1 VKILVLGIGN
11 LLLQDEG
18 AGVRGVEEFERRYAI
33 PPGVELL
40 DGGTSGIELL
50 QYIQG
55 KDCLILLDVVKSGN
69 PPGTFI
75 RLEGENV
82 PALFQKKISPHQLGL
97 SDLLATAQLI
107 DRMPK
112 RVVLFGIEP
121 KSIETGLE
129 MSEEVSGALGWLAD
143 MVALELV
150 SLGLDVTPKSAVKP
164 QSYGDTEEIT
174 EFKYFQIRNNEG
186 KFDQNI
192 I

>member
-1 VKILVLGIGN
+1 MFQSTSLRGNGGFAVNILVLGIGN

-18 AGVRGVEEFERRYAI
+18 AGVRAVEEFGRRYET
-33 PPGVELL
+33 PEGVELL

-69 PPGTFI
+69 PPGTFT

-97 SDLLATAQLI
+97 SDLLASAQLI
-107 DRMPK
+107 DKMPK

-129 MSEEVSGALGWLAD
+129 MSEEVGGAIGQLAD
-143 MVALELV
+143 MVALELA
-150 SLGLDVTPKSAVKP
+150 SLGLDVTPKSGV
-164 QSYGDTEEIT
+164 YL
-174 EFKYFQIRNNEG
+174 R
-186 KFDQNI
+186 
-192 I
+192 

>member
-1 VKILVLGIGN
+1 MNILVLGIGN

-18 AGVRGVEEFERRYAI
+18 AGVRAVEEFGRRFVTPA
-33 PPGVELL
+33 GVELL

-55 KDCLILLDVVKSGN
+55 KDYLILLDVVKSGN

-75 RLEGENV
+75 RLEGESV

-129 MSEEVSGALGWLAD
+129 MSDEVGGAIGRLAD
-143 MVALELV
+143 MVALELA
-150 SLGLDVTPKSAVKP
+150 SLGLDVTPKSAVQP
-164 QSYGDTEEIT
+164 QSHATIV
-174 EFKYFQIRNNEG
+174 NE
-186 KFDQNI
+186 
-192 I
+192 

>member
-1 VKILVLGIGN
+1 VNILVLGIGN

-18 AGVRGVEEFERRYAI
+18 AGVRAVEEFERRYEI
-33 PPGVELL
+33 PAGVELL

-50 QYIQG
+50 QYIQE

-112 RVVLFGIEP
+112 RVVLIGIEP

-129 MSEEVSGALGWLAD
+129 MSEEVGGTIGWLAD
-143 MVALELV
+143 MVALELA
-150 SLGLDVTPKSAVKP
+150 SLGLDVTPKPAVQP
-164 QSYGDTEEIT
+164 QSHRGNHSV
-174 EFKYFQIRNNEG
+174 FQMFSSPE
-186 KFDQNI
+186 
-192 I
+192 

>member
-1 VKILVLGIGN
+1 LNILVLGIGN

-18 AGVRGVEEFERRYAI
+18 AGVRAVEEFERKYDI
-33 PPGVELL
+33 PEGVELL

-69 PPGTFI
+69 PPGTCI
-75 RLEGENV
+75 KLEGEKV
-82 PALFQKKISPHQLGL
+82 PALFQKRISPHQLGL
-97 SDLLATAQLI
+97 SDLLATAHLI

-129 MSEEVSGALGWLAD
+129 MSEEVGGTIGRLAD
-143 MVALELV
+143 MVALELA
-150 SLGLDVTPKSAVKP
+150 SFGLDVTPKS
-164 QSYGDTEEIT
+164 GEL
-174 EFKYFQIRNNEG
+174 FKSRPFI
-186 KFDQNI
+186 
-192 I
+192 